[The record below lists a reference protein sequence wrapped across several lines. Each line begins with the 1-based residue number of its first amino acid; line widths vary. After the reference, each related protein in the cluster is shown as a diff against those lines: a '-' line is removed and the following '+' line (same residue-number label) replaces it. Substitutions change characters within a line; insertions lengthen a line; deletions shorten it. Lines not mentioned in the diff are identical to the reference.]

1 MARKRVTSSEV
12 AREAGV
18 SRTTVSFVLNNA
30 PNTGIPEETR
40 RKVLDAA
47 ARLRYYP
54 NVSGRRLASGRTE
67 TVAFVMHQSPDRAA
81 ADLFL
86 PQVLLGLVDITR
98 QNDYHILLHPVDP
111 DNLADD
117 YSDLIYEGHVDG
129 IILSGPQ
136 QCEPEAVALHDQG
149 YPIVVTGRLREGIA
163 CVDADNY
170 QGAQL
175 ATNHLLALGH
185 RRIGLITNAPRIYLG
200 SEERCRGYSDALLA
214 AGIEP
219 DATIMREGFFTS
231 SSGFQ
236 AMSDLLDVPD
246 RPTAVFVASDVVA
259 FGAIQAAKSR
269 GLTIPQDVAIV
280 GFDDISI
287 SHCIEPPL
295 TSVRLPAYQLGWHAG
310 QMLLQLIGK
319 EPPANLLQLL
329 PTELVVRQSCGAP
342 PGSGLV
348 AGSETAVIRGVASA
362 SGKAVTRWKSHRKG
376 GD

>member
-1 MARKRVTSSEV
+1 MGRKRVTSSEV

-40 RKVLDAA
+40 RKVLAAA
-47 ARLRYYP
+47 ARLKYHP
-54 NVSGRRLASGRTE
+54 NVTGRRLASGRTE
-67 TVAFVMHQSPDRAA
+67 TIGFVMHQSPDRAA

-86 PQVLLGLVDITR
+86 PQVLLGLVNITR
-98 QNDYHILLHPVDP
+98 ENAYHILLHPVDP
-111 DNLADD
+111 DNPADD

-136 QCEPEAVALHDQG
+136 QHEPEAVALHEQG

-185 RRIGLITNAPRIYLG
+185 RRIGLITNAPRIYL
-200 SEERCRGYSDALLA
+200 SSKERYQGYCDALLA
-214 AGIEP
+214 AGITPEE
-219 DATIMREGFFTS
+219 TIVHEGFFTS

-236 AMSDLLDVPD
+236 AMSALLDGPE

-259 FGAIQAAKSR
+259 FGAVQAAKIR
-269 GLTIPQDVAIV
+269 GLAIPQDLAVV

-287 SHCIEPPL
+287 THYVEPPL
-295 TSVRLPAYQLGWHAG
+295 TSVCLPAYHLGWHAG
-310 QMLLQLIGK
+310 QMLLQLISK
-319 EPPANLLQLL
+319 EPPASLLRLL
-329 PTELVVRQSCGAP
+329 PSELVVRQSCGA
-342 PGSGLV
+342 
-348 AGSETAVIRGVASA
+348 ASA
-362 SGKAVTRWKSHRKG
+362 GLMAAAGRPLQAETVPRRR
-376 GD
+376 